1 MHFIDDLN
9 KIDKKLSKDMS
20 DQFDPSDVS
29 SNEDSFV
36 EETQDIEAQKD
47 QYRSVPGLQPIYGD
61 LLKHAIKQNKNA
73 GIYFQSKY
81 YDKLKKDKTLIQRL
95 YRVQR
100 RKDVVKN
107 TSSLLADYE
116 KELSDPNN
124 VKNLRHAIQYL
135 GKLRL
140 RLDEESDPEI
150 MENWFKV
157 FKGKHLSKLNY
168 LGLDPSSWANLG
180 IKERRFPLFRSKCSN
195 LETLSILLRRLPGR
209 NISIEDVTLKL
220 IRGTRKLKN
229 LAIDVVSCA
238 FMGDEQLDVIARALR
253 SRLRTLESLEMWF
266 AALGRITA
274 QGVADLWKSLDKI
287 PNLKKLE
294 LVGSYSRDDIGR
306 ESVIDDEAFIVLC
319 DVLQRKATTLT
330 TLQLEL
336 GCLNLHPDTH
346 KYMSKALVDL
356 LPRLQHLELRFNMR
370 ESISDE
376 SFPFLGDSFGN
387 SSNSLKILTLY
398 FRHCSNVTSKGAQEF
413 AEKMKKGSF
422 PTMETL
428 KISFTSMPKLRF
440 EGLYAIAEAVSEAFP
455 NVKDLTFR
463 SELAHSRYMDD
474 NYELNNN
481 ELQIKA
487 EMMLKEKL
495 KKLKKFRLDW
505 ND

>member
-1 MHFIDDLN
+1 
-9 KIDKKLSKDMS
+9 
-20 DQFDPSDVS
+20 
-29 SNEDSFV
+29 
-36 EETQDIEAQKD
+36 
-47 QYRSVPGLQPIYGD
+47 
-61 LLKHAIKQNKNA
+61 
-73 GIYFQSKY
+73 
-81 YDKLKKDKTLIQRL
+81 
-95 YRVQR
+95 
-100 RKDVVKN
+100 
-107 TSSLLADYE
+107 
-116 KELSDPNN
+116 
-124 VKNLRHAIQYL
+124 
-135 GKLRL
+135 
-140 RLDEESDPEI
+140 
-150 MENWFKV
+150 
-157 FKGKHLSKLNY
+157 
-168 LGLDPSSWANLG
+168 
-180 IKERRFPLFRSKCSN
+180 
-195 LETLSILLRRLPGR
+195 
-209 NISIEDVTLKL
+209 
-220 IRGTRKLKN
+220 
-229 LAIDVVSCA
+229 
-238 FMGDEQLDVIARALR
+238 LR

-274 QGVADLWKSLDKI
+274 QGVANLWKSLDKI

-336 GCLNLHPDTH
+336 GSLKIGPDTH
-346 KYMSKALVDL
+346 KYLSKTLVDL